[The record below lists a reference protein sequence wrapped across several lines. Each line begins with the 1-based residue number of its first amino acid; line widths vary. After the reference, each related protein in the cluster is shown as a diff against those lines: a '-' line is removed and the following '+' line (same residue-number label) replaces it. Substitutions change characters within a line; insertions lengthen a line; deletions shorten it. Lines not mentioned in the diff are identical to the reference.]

1 MLKIN
6 ESMSLTS
13 FDPRRRS
20 DVLPGMYATVLTSK
34 GEIHEG
40 IIAEDLGITA
50 YHPDGIKVR
59 LQSNVV
65 GRTIQIEIPKDNA
78 LKGIHAQQ
86 QLKVD
91 LKVDLTYEE
100 NDNLEYKGSFEFDS
114 DKPQYP
120 QKYLQKEVAKT
131 IQAFANAEGG
141 RLYIGIHDKTHEPL
155 GLLGDYSFLE
165 NGKKDADGFEI
176 RLRSFLEGKF
186 LIGTEIFNSVR
197 IVVFQYK
204 SQDVCF
210 VNVEPS
216 EEAFVLKKDGS
227 DGFEFHVR
235 EGGNSPPKTITE
247 FLKYWPKHLE
257 KMRKKKL
264 EFWS

>member
-1 MLKIN
+1 LI
-6 ESMSLTS
+6 
-13 FDPRRRS
+13 
-20 DVLPGMYATVLTSK
+20 
-34 GEIHEG
+34 G
-40 IIAEDLGITA
+40 IRAC
-50 YHPDGIKVR
+50 
-59 LQSNVV
+59 
-65 GRTIQIEIPKDNA
+65 
-78 LKGIHAQQ
+78 Q
-86 QLKVD
+86 QLILD

-100 NDNLEYKGSFEFDS
+100 NLNLEYKGSFEFDS
-114 DKPQYP
+114 DKPDHP
-120 QKYLQKEVAKT
+120 QKYLQKEVSKT

-165 NGKKDADGFEI
+165 DGKKDADGFEI
-176 RLRSFLEGKF
+176 RLRSFLKGKF
-186 LIGTEIFNSVR
+186 LIGTDIFNSVE

-216 EEAFVLKKDGS
+216 DEAFVLKNDSSEKI
-227 DGFEFHVR
+227 FEFHVR

-247 FLKYWPKHLE
+247 FLKYWPRHLQ
-257 KMRKKKL
+257 KMRKNKL